1 MNKIIFL
8 ALFLTSALISDS
20 NVKSKEDQKKVDKV
34 KIKNPEAQNEINRL
48 KREFKEDRDLL
59 QKEYELMIK
68 DLKEERKGKIREL
81 RGEYRKRLQELRNKY
96 PDIPDINLDSKPKQR
111 LKPPK
116 DDNNPNKKDKSFR
129 KKKNKRK
136 IKGNNLSPVEAKPS
150 NQKKEEKE

>member
-1 MNKIIFL
+1 MDKIIFL
-8 ALFLTSALISDS
+8 TLFLTSALISDS
-20 NVKSKEDQKKVDKV
+20 NVKTKEDQKKVDKV

-59 QKEYELMIK
+59 QKEYELIIK
-68 DLKEERKGKIREL
+68 DLKEERKGKMKEL
-81 RGEYRKRLQELRNKY
+81 RGEYRKRLLELRNKY

-116 DDNNPNKKDKSFR
+116 DGNNSNKKDKSFR

-136 IKGNNLSPVEAKPS
+136 IKGNNLPPVETRPS
-150 NQKKEEKE
+150 N